1 MGRRT
6 SFRVAALGI
15 VAVVALTTS
24 PASGAGFSIFE
35 QGTKAMGM
43 AGAFTAQ
50 ADDGSA
56 MFHNVGG
63 IAFQHERSFT
73 LGGTFIR
80 NISGDFTGADPFP
93 GSETSGELGS
103 LDALV
108 PHFYWVQ
115 PVTDTITFGMQVN
128 SPFGLTTS
136 WKNEDD
142 WVGRFISTKATLRV
156 IEVGPNV
163 GFQVTPNFGI
173 GVGAFARFSDVELN
187 RRSAAINPFT
197 LTPAEV
203 AEVKLTSGFETG
215 YGFQIGILHKAHP
228 NFTWGL
234 SYRSAM
240 SIDYNGDAELTQVP
254 TGDPVFD
261 AVVASVTPF
270 GQKLPVD
277 TSISYP
283 DSASLGLAFRMT
295 ENVLVEVDINWT
307 GWSEFQQLQLDFVND
322 DLPDDVIPQEYEDSN
337 NYRLGI
343 RWTRSPR
350 SELRFGYVFDETP
363 QPDQSVGPLLP
374 DADRNGFTVGYGR
387 TGGKVDW
394 DLAAMY
400 LPFDKRT
407 VSTNRDG
414 FNGTYEVTGLLL
426 AGTISF

>member
-6 SFRVAALGI
+6 SIRVWALGL
-15 VAVVALTTS
+15 VAVLAFTAS
-24 PASGAGFSIFE
+24 PALGAGFSIFE

-63 IAFQHERSFT
+63 LAFQHERSFM
-73 LGGTFIR
+73 LGSTFIR
-80 NISGDFTGADPFP
+80 NISGDFKGDDPFP
-93 GSETSGELGS
+93 GSDATGELDT

-115 PVTDTITFGMQVN
+115 PVSDTITFGMHVN
-128 SPFGLTTS
+128 SPFGLTTA
-136 WKNEDD
+136 WKDEND
-142 WVGRFISTKATLRV
+142 WVGRFISTEASLRV
-156 IEVGPNV
+156 IEIGPNV

-187 RRSAAINPFT
+187 QRSAAINPFT

-203 AEVKLTSGFETG
+203 AKIKLTSDFETG
-215 YGFQIGILHKAHP
+215 YGWQIGFLHKAHT
-228 NFTWGL
+228 NVSWGF
-234 SYRSAM
+234 SYRAAM
-240 SIDYNGDAELTQVP
+240 KIDYAGEAVLTQVP

-277 TSISYP
+277 TSIKYP
-283 DSASLGLAFRMT
+283 DAASLGVAFRMT
-295 ENVLVEVDINWT
+295 ENVLVEVDVNWT
-307 GWSEFQQLQLDFVND
+307 GWSEFQELQLDFVND
-322 DLPDDVIPQEYEDSN
+322 DLPDSVIPQEYEDTYH
-337 NYRLGI
+337 YRLGV
-343 RWTRSPR
+343 RWSRGPR
-350 SELRFGYVFDETP
+350 TEWRFGYVYDETP
-363 QPDQSVGPLLP
+363 QPDASVGPLLP
-374 DADRNGFTVGYGR
+374 DSDRNGFTIGYGR
-387 TGGKVDW
+387 TGGKFDW

-400 LPFDKRT
+400 LPFDERKT
-407 VSTNRDG
+407 STNRDN
-414 FNGTYEVTGLLL
+414 FNGTYDVTGLLL